1 MSVKEVEVFVS
12 QFTREE
18 LSEFRQ
24 WFQEF
29 DWEMWDR
36 EIEQDLAEG
45 RLDFLIQEAEEDYK
59 TGRTMPL

>member
-1 MSVKEVEVFVS
+1 MSVKEIEVFVS

-45 RLDFLIQEAEEDYK
+45 RLDFLIQEADEDYK

>member
-1 MSVKEVEVFVS
+1 MSVKEVEVIVS

-29 DWEMWDR
+29 DWEMWDQ